1 MNSLHLIPEK
11 NLCKHTTSLP
21 VGGFIKQSLIDY
33 PGHLSAVVFTSG
45 CNMRCSYCHNP
56 DLVYPE
62 LIRQQPRIDLL
73 EMMDWLSRNRQ
84 LLDAVV
90 ITGGEPTL
98 HAHLPEFIRQ
108 IHQLGLK
115 VKLDTN
121 GTHPDLLAQLIG
133 QKLVDYVAMDIKA
146 PLFLESYRQ
155 VVGSGFT
162 ASALYQV
169 IQSVLLLNRH
179 DVPCEYRTTAHPG
192 LKPDGLSTDCQNY
205 YGDVLPSTSKKL
217 RLHLLGTGSQQRR
230 AAATERSEGDD
241 TIIRKKTNR

>member
-1 MNSLHLIPEK
+1 
-11 NLCKHTTSLP
+11 
-21 VGGFIKQSLIDY
+21 
-33 PGHLSAVVFTSG
+33 
-45 CNMRCSYCHNP
+45 MRCSYCHNP

-121 GTHPDLLAQLIG
+121 A
-133 QKLVDYVAMDIKA
+133 
-146 PLFLESYRQ
+146 
-155 VVGSGFT
+155 
-162 ASALYQV
+162 
-169 IQSVLLLNRH
+169 
-179 DVPCEYRTTAHPG
+179 
-192 LKPDGLSTDCQNY
+192 
-205 YGDVLPSTSKKL
+205 
-217 RLHLLGTGSQQRR
+217 
-230 AAATERSEGDD
+230 
-241 TIIRKKTNR
+241 